1 MTRRALFWSLATLA
15 PAIAAATGKPVIL
28 EGDTAPALPYTVLR
42 EVADPSVN
50 DFDGEAYRTG
60 RIQADHFALK
70 ASESAA
76 MDDATCTALFALGWQ
91 RITGGRLPDPNMAL
105 RRRYSDFTN
114 EL

>member
-1 MTRRALFWSLATLA
+1 MTKRALFWTLGTLA

-42 EVADPSVN
+42 EVSDPSVN
-50 DFDGEAYRTG
+50 DFDGEAYRTA
-60 RIQADHFALK
+60 RLQADHFALK

-76 MDDATCTALFALGWQ
+76 MDDATCTALAGLGW
-91 RITGGRLPDPNMAL
+91 RRLAGGRLPDPNAAL
-105 RRRYSDFTN
+105 KRRYSDFTN